1 MTALIVSFDYMPRQW
16 LTFRWEYDYRHA
28 SVPYWTGRGGITP
41 PGSGGVPYT
50 NNGYPQFYACMNGN
64 SSMTGSLTQAETNC
78 GGPAGSTSAVW
89 FPDLRRDQSMVD
101 IDILVKF

>member
-1 MTALIVSFDYMPRQW
+1 MT
-16 LTFRWEYDYRHA
+16 E
-28 SVPYWTGRGGITP
+28 
-41 PGSGGVPYT
+41 
-50 NNGYPQFYACMNGN
+50 
-64 SSMTGSLTQAETNC
+64 SLTQAETNC